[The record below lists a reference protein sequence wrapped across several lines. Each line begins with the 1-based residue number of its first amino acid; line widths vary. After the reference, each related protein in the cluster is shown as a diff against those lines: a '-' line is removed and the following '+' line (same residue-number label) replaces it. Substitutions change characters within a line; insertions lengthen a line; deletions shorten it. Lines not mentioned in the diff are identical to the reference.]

1 MDDNLTLTS
10 KASILSSVVD
20 PTMSVVAYKAF
31 LLKRKLILALATSG
45 DATIA
50 DLSRM
55 LNVSNPTITKLVGE
69 LIADGYVCDL
79 GKIATGG
86 GRRPCA
92 FGLVS
97 TSGYFLG
104 VNIHDD
110 MLIFGAIDLNKNITT
125 ERHTIPFKYN
135 TNAQFIDGLAAGVE
149 DFITT
154 QHLDRGKIL
163 GMGVTIKGRVDATS
177 GIIYNM
183 MNPDGYPLARI
194 MWEKIGIETIVEND
208 TRAMTYAE
216 YLSGTNSD
224 VRNALFINVG
234 RGIGVGIIIDGKLY
248 YGKSGFSGEFGHI
261 PLFDNE
267 RICQCGKKGCLET
280 EASGIALEARFRESL
295 QHGASSILSEQFK
308 AEHTVG
314 LLQIIEAVKS
324 DDVLAIELITGIGEK
339 LGRGVSVLINLFNP
353 ELVVIG
359 GTMSQVGDYLML
371 PIRTALNKYS
381 LRLVTRD
388 TSICLSTL
396 GDSAGVIGAALLTR
410 NRMLGI
416 L

>member
-1 MDDNLTLTS
+1 MTTS
-10 KASILSSVVD
+10 PKPSILGSVQD
-20 PTMSVVAYKAF
+20 QSMSVVAYKAF
-31 LLKRKLILALATSG
+31 MLKRKIMLALATDG
-45 DATIA
+45 DSTIA
-50 DLSRM
+50 DLSRT

-79 GKIATGG
+79 GKIETGG

-97 TSGYFLG
+97 DSGYFLG

-110 MLIFGAIDLNKNITT
+110 QLFFGVIDLNKNMTIG
-125 ERHTIPFKYN
+125 RQSIPFKYN
-135 TNAQFIDGLAAGVE
+135 TNTQFIDTLTQSIE
-149 DFITT
+149 DFITSNK
-154 QHLDRGKIL
+154 LNKERIL
-163 GMGVTIKGRVDATS
+163 GLGITVKGRVDANS
-177 GIIYNM
+177 GIIYNL
-183 MNPDGYPLARI
+183 MNPDGYPLARV
-194 MWEKIGIETIVEND
+194 MWDRTGIETIVEND

-216 YLSGTNSD
+216 YLSGQSGT
-224 VRNALFINVG
+224 VRNALYINVG
-234 RGIGVGIIIDGKLY
+234 RGIGVGIIINGKLY

-261 PLFDNE
+261 PFFDNE

-280 EASGIALEARFRESL
+280 EASGIALETRFGEHLDR
-295 QHGASSILSEQFK
+295 GASSILSEQYR
-308 AEHTVG
+308 ANGRVSMA
-314 LLQIIEAVKS
+314 QIIEAVKA
-324 DDVLAIELITGIGEK
+324 DDVLAIDLVTNIGEK

-359 GTMSQVGDYLML
+359 GSMSQVGDYLML

-388 TSICLSTL
+388 TTIGLSTL
-396 GDSAGVIGAALLTR
+396 GDDAGVLGAALLTR